1 MTTARRT
8 ASRTKALID
17 RIESDPRDPRLAR
30 IFLVGA
36 KRVETTVG
44 REVLAALGIRE
55 GSRWTTQLQS
65 RVRNAQVEREAR
77 SHALAMLA
85 RASQSAE
92 SIRRALLRRRIAG
105 DIVERTV
112 ESLVADR
119 WIDEEAHAALRADRL
134 SVSRPGACEAH
145 LSEALTQEGI
155 CEQLAQREA
164 HRIAGSAES
173 AAHAL
178 SIART
183 ALQRRGRRTALA
195 VAQSLLRRGLDPSII
210 ADAMRREGFDCDA
223 D

>member
-8 ASRTKALID
+8 ASRKQALID
-17 RIESDPRDPRLAR
+17 RIESDPKDPRFARLFLA
-30 IFLVGA
+30 GA
-36 KRVETTVG
+36 KRPEITVG

-55 GSRWTTQLQS
+55 GSRWTIQVQS
-65 RVRNAQVEREAR
+65 RVRTAQAERDAR

-92 SIRRALLRRRIAG
+92 SIRRALLRRRIAE

-112 ESLVADR
+112 KSLVADR

-134 SVSRPGACEAH
+134 AASRPGACEAYVN
-145 LSEALTQEGI
+145 EALTQEGI
-155 CEQLAQREA
+155 CEGFAQREA
-164 HRIAGSAES
+164 HRVAGSAES
-173 AAHAL
+173 SARAL

-195 VAQSLLRRGLDPSII
+195 VAQSLLRKGLDPSII